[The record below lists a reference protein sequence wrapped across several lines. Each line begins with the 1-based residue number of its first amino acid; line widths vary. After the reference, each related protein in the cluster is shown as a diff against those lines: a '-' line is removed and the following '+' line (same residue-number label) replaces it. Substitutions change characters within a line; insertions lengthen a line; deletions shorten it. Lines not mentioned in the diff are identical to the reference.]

1 MKIFRKLEYG
11 AAAVVLACAAFLLVG
26 NPAASTVASVGN
38 ELAAAAPVSEIEGYR
53 NWTKANSEPVQ
64 MAPVVAKLCFI
75 QKAPSGVE
83 IYGDSNP
90 HQEKFITV
98 YVNDAGRRAMLSQK
112 RPKFPVGSVIVK
124 EKLPAIDSQS
134 PELLTVMIKQR
145 KGFNPAGGDWEYMV
159 LDGTGTKIEG
169 RGRLEN
175 CQACHLANQKTDYVF
190 RSYLDREVE

>member
-1 MKIFRKLEYG
+1 M
-11 AAAVVLACAAFLLVG
+11 
-26 NPAASTVASVGN
+26 S
-38 ELAAAAPVSEIEGYR
+38 
-53 NWTKANSEPVQ
+53 
-64 MAPVVAKLCFI
+64 
-75 QKAPSGVE
+75 PSGVD
-83 IYGDSNP
+83 IYGKRNP
-90 HQEKFITV
+90 HQDKFITV

-112 RPKFPVGSVIVK
+112 KPKFPVGSVIVK
-124 EKLPAIDSQS
+124 EKLPAVDSQS

-190 RSYLDREVE
+190 RSYLDREVEGGLK